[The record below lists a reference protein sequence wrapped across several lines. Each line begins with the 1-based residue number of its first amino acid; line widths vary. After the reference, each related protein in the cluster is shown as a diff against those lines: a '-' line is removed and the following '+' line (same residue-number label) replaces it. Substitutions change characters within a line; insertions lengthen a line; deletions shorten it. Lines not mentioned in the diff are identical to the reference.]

1 VTLFEAPAES
11 RPALRVRLLIAYDG
25 RGFHGFALQPGVD
38 TVAGAISGALE
49 RALGHPV
56 EITCAG
62 RTDTGVHAWGQVIHF
77 DTTTPAADLDLEK
90 LQRAVSSMCG
100 PAIVVRAAEIAAE
113 GFDARRSARARRYR
127 YTVLN
132 RPVADP
138 FLAAT
143 SWHVPD
149 PLDRRVLDLTCDPVI
164 GEHDFTSFC
173 RAPKGAKDYSM
184 VRRVVDAR
192 WTDIGDGLVRFDIEA
207 TSFCHQMVRSLVGTM
222 VEMGRGHKTAGQM
235 AAILRARSRAAAGD
249 LAPPHGLCLWDVV
262 Y

>member
-1 VTLFEAPAES
+1 VTLFEAPADS
-11 RPALRVRLLIAYDG
+11 RPVLRVRLLIAYDG
-25 RGFHGFALQPGVD
+25 RGFHGFAMQRGVD
-38 TVAGAISGALE
+38 TVGGAVSDALE
-49 RALGHPV
+49 RVLGHPV

-62 RTDTGVHAWGQVIHF
+62 RTDTGVHAWGQVVHF
-77 DTTTPAADLDLEK
+77 DTTTAAADLDLEK
-90 LQRAVSSMCG
+90 LQRAVNSLCG
-100 PAIVVRAAEIAAE
+100 TAIVVRAAEIAPA

-149 PLDRRVLDLTCDPVI
+149 PLDRRVLDLTCDAII
-164 GEHDFTSFC
+164 GDHDFTSFC
-173 RAPKGAKDYSM
+173 RAPKGVKDYSM
-184 VRRVVDAR
+184 VRNVVDAR
-192 WTDIGDGLVRFDIEA
+192 WTDAGDGLVRFDVEA
-207 TSFCHQMVRSLVGTM
+207 SSFCHQMVRSLVGTM
-222 VEMGRGHKTAGQM
+222 VEMGRGHKTAGEM

-249 LAPPHGLCLWDVV
+249 LAPPHGLCLWEVV

>member
-1 VTLFEAPAES
+1 VTLFEAPADS
-11 RPALRVRLLIAYDG
+11 RPVLRVRLLIAYDG
-25 RGFHGFALQPGVD
+25 RGFHGFAMQRGVD
-38 TVAGAISGALE
+38 TVGGAVSDALE
-49 RALGHPV
+49 RVLGHPV

-62 RTDTGVHAWGQVIHF
+62 RTDTGVHAWGQVVHF
-77 DTTTPAADLDLEK
+77 DTTTAAADLDLEK
-90 LQRAVSSMCG
+90 LQRAVNSLCG
-100 PAIVVRAAEIAAE
+100 TAIVVRAAEIAPA

-149 PLDRRVLDLTCDPVI
+149 PLDRRVLDLTCDPII
-164 GEHDFTSFC
+164 GDHDFTSFC
-173 RAPKGAKDYSM
+173 RAPKGVKDYSM
-184 VRRVVDAR
+184 VRNVVDAR
-192 WTDIGDGLVRFDIEA
+192 WIDAGDGLVRFDVEA
-207 TSFCHQMVRSLVGTM
+207 SSFCHQMVRSLVGTM
-222 VEMGRGHKTAGQM
+222 VEMGRGHRTAGEM

-249 LAPPHGLCLWDVV
+249 LAPPHGLCLWEVV

>member
-1 VTLFEAPAES
+1 MTLFEAPADS
-11 RPALRVRLLIAYDG
+11 RPVLRVRLLIAYDG
-25 RGFHGFALQPGVD
+25 RGFHGFAMQRGVD
-38 TVAGAISGALE
+38 TVGGAVSDALE
-49 RALGHPV
+49 RVLGHPV

-62 RTDTGVHAWGQVIHF
+62 RTDTGVHAWGQVVHF
-77 DTTTPAADLDLEK
+77 DTTTAAADLDLEK
-90 LQRAVSSMCG
+90 LQRAVNSLCG
-100 PAIVVRAAEIAAE
+100 TAIVVRAAEIAPA

-149 PLDRRVLDLTCDPVI
+149 PLDRRVLDLTCDPII
-164 GEHDFTSFC
+164 GDHDFTSFC
-173 RAPKGAKDYSM
+173 RAPKGVKDYSM
-184 VRRVVDAR
+184 VRNVVDAR
-192 WTDIGDGLVRFDIEA
+192 WIDAGDGLVRFDVEA
-207 TSFCHQMVRSLVGTM
+207 SSFCHQMVRSLVGTM
-222 VEMGRGHKTAGQM
+222 VEMGRGHRTAGEM

-249 LAPPHGLCLWDVV
+249 LAPPHGLCLWEVV